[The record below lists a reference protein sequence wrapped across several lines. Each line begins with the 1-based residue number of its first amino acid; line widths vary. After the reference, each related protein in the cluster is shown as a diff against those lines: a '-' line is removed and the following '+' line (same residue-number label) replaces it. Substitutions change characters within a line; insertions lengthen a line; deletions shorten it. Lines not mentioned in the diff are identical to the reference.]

1 MFDSAGRTTCWGRA
15 GPTRSLYSSI
25 RHLCADDESMRV
37 FINSLIGG
45 HFASLREAAA
55 IGIGT
60 LGYGLVRAEGYT
72 VSPRSR
78 R

>member
-1 MFDSAGRTTCWGRA
+1 MRA
-15 GPTRSLYSSI
+15 FISSL
-25 RHLCADDESMRV
+25 M
-37 FINSLIGG
+37 GG

-60 LGYGLVRAEGYT
+60 LGYELVRAEDYT

>member
-1 MFDSAGRTTCWGRA
+1 
-15 GPTRSLYSSI
+15 
-25 RHLCADDESMRV
+25 MRV
-37 FINSLIGG
+37 FINSLMGW

-60 LGYGLVRAEGYT
+60 LRYELVRVEDYT